1 MEEIITNKGYTYSME
16 AINILW
22 VITFFFF
29 TLILIFIWSKIIV
42 VSKKLNSVSLLVAEC
57 EKIESGEAEAETV
70 ENENGSEN
78 S

>member
-1 MEEIITNKGYTYSME
+1 ME
-16 AINILW
+16 ALNILW
-22 VITFFFF
+22 VITFFLF

-42 VSKKLNSVSLLVAEC
+42 VSNKIKTVSSLVEEC
-57 EKIESGEAEAETV
+57 DRVEFGEPEAETV